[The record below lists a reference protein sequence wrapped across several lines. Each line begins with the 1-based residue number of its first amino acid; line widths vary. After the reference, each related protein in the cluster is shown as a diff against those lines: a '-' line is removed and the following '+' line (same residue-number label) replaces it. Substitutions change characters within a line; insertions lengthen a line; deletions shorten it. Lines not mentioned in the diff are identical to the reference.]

1 MTSEGKMD
9 ANRRNSRRSTG
20 PRTAHGKARV
30 RRNALRHGLAASTV
44 KDPARSIEVDRLA
57 AAICGK
63 DADPMNR
70 EQALII
76 AESELTLSQ
85 VCAVRVAILE
95 QMSPTLAA
103 QAPDAPKP
111 VAASTQRT
119 TACGVYLAQL
129 VRLDR
134 YERRAFSRRKR
145 AMRAICLQ

>member
-1 MTSEGKMD
+1 MTSEGKID
-9 ANRRNSRRSTG
+9 ANRRNSSRSTG

-30 RRNALRHGLAASTV
+30 RRNALRHGLAAITV
-44 KDPARSIEVDRLA
+44 RDPARSVEVDRLA

-63 DADPMNR
+63 DADPMTR

-85 VCAVRVAILE
+85 VRAARVAVLE
-95 QMSPTLAA
+95 QMSPMLAA
-103 QAPDAPKP
+103 QAPDPPKSA
-111 VAASTQRT
+111 VASTHRT
-119 TACGVYLAQL
+119 RACGVYLAQL